1 MSEYQYYEFAA
12 IDRPLTRAEMAEL
25 RAVSSRADITPSG
38 FTNHYEWGDLKA
50 DPADW
55 MRRYFDAFVYTANW
69 CSCRLALR
77 VPLATFGKA
86 ELKPFTTR
94 HALTVD
100 AGDDHWIIDWSLDE
114 SENHDRF
121 GMEDGSGW
129 MRRLA
134 PLRDELL
141 RGDLRP
147 LYLGWLAGA
156 TGGEIRDDALE
167 PELIFNIR
175 PGLSALSSPQQ
186 ALAEFLEIDSD
197 MLAAAATASANASQ
211 ADVAEVDR
219 IDEWLGE
226 WQRDEM
232 VVVLKL
238 IAQGRGHDAE
248 RRVKSSHAAWLK
260 ARRPSPVSTISQ
272 RSVAEL
278 RELAK
283 SASGMRLERE
293 AKERATQEAERHRQ
307 REAYLRLLMANVDKR
322 WDAIHEQAQ
331 RGSASGYE
339 QATRALAELSE
350 GYALTA
356 SRETFDHALRRFL
369 VRHATRPA
377 LLRRLSEA
385 GIWSG

>member
-12 IDRPLTRAEMAEL
+12 IDRPLTRPEMAEL

-55 MRRYFDAFVYTANW
+55 MRRYFDAFIYTANW

-77 VPLATFGKA
+77 LPLATFGKA
-86 ELKPFTTR
+86 ELTPFTTS

-100 AGDDHWIIDWSLDE
+100 AGDDHWIFYWSLDE
-114 SENHDRF
+114 SENQDRF

-167 PELIFNIR
+167 PELP
-175 PGLSALSSPQQ
+175 PGLSALSPPQQ

-197 MLAAAATASANASQ
+197 MLAAAATGSANASR
-211 ADVAEVDR
+211 ADVAELDR
-219 IDEWLGE
+219 IDEWVGE

-238 IAQGRGHDAE
+238 IAQGRAHDAE

-260 ARRPSPVSTISQ
+260 ARRPSRVCTTSQ

-339 QATRALAELSE
+339 QATRALAELSD